1 MQNNNPEQYT
11 DFLLTAALRKCGN
24 LEDAEDLTQ
33 ETLLAA
39 LVYLNK
45 GNVIADIKGWL
56 ITVLNRRFYDLLRKK
71 YKLPTV
77 SYEAES
83 DTAADNCLLD
93 EVFGSDEEEKIR
105 GTVAFLSKLY
115 REVIVRRY
123 MKNESVYSIA
133 AALKIPVGTV
143 KSRLSAGREQIKKGI
158 DTMENY
164 AKQSY
169 EPETLYMS
177 ISGCQ
182 GLHEEPVSVTR
193 ENPIAQNILILAYD
207 KPLTEEEISKAIGIP
222 AAYIEPEVEK
232 LVKSELMKRAGKK
245 VYTDFII
252 FRPEDNIKHICAEKR
267 LVEHN
272 FPTYW
277 EPIKQGLEKLRN
289 TAMYLRQNR
298 RQCAKFEYYFLIHC
312 FDKGF
317 YNAGARIYDGYQH
330 FPDRP
335 NGGKWIAMGHAYPRG
350 FDFDSAEFRHYN
362 WAGERRDYWHNTL
375 GAKEICLRVYDTP
388 LEAQRYY
395 NLKYNMNDSELAQML
410 YIINEGVDPS
420 GTGFNTAFFENLPY
434 LAECGVVYSEKDNT
448 IVDIPVLDGDEYRG
462 LAEICSETT
471 ESIGTAVYPSLKE
484 HLLLAKTPVPKHLT
498 SVPEQKQYMKA
509 MNSLHMM
516 MVYKARELGHIL
528 NGIDFPCPPMILT
541 FQK

>member
-11 DFLLTAALRKCGN
+11 DFLLSAALRKCGN
-24 LEDAEDLTQ
+24 LEDAKDLTQ

-39 LVYLNK
+39 LVYHSK
-45 GNVIADIKGWL
+45 GNEIADIKGWL
-56 ITVLNRRFYDLLRKK
+56 LTVLSRRFYDMLRKK

-77 SYEAES
+77 SYDA
-83 DTAADNCLLD
+83 AADIADDNSLLD
-93 EVFGSDEEEKIR
+93 EVFESDENERIR
-105 GTVAFLSKLY
+105 GIIAFLCGLY
-115 REVIVRRY
+115 REVIIRHY
-123 MKNESVYSIA
+123 MKNESVESIA

-143 KSRLSAGREQIKKGI
+143 KSRLSAGREHIKRGI
-158 DTMENY
+158 DKMENY
-164 AKQSY
+164 LSQSY

-182 GLHEEPVSVTR
+182 GLNEEPVSVTR

-207 KPLTEEEISKAIGIP
+207 KPLTEEEIAKAIGIP

-245 VYTDFII
+245 VYSDFII
-252 FRPEDNIKHICAEKR
+252 FRPEDNIKHIPGEKK
-267 LVEHN
+267 LIENN
-272 FPTYW
+272 FSAYW

-289 TAMYLRQNR
+289 TSMYRRQNK
-298 RQCAKFEYYFLIHC
+298 RQCAKLEYYFLIHC
-312 FDKGF
+312 LDKGF

-350 FDFDSAEFRHYN
+350 YDFDSAEFRHYN
-362 WAGERRDYWHNTL
+362 WAGERRNEWHNTL
-375 GAKEICLRVYDTP
+375 GVKGLSLRVYDTP

-395 NLKYNMNDSELAQML
+395 NLKYNMNDAELEQML
-410 YIINEGVDPS
+410 YILNEGINPDS
-420 GTGFNTAFFENLPY
+420 TGFNTAFFENLPY
-434 LAECGVVYSEKDNT
+434 LAECGVVYTDKDRT
-448 IVDIPVLDGDEYRG
+448 AVDIPVLDGDEYRE
-462 LAEICSETT
+462 LAEIISETT
-471 ESIGTAVYPSLKE
+471 ESFGTAVYPSLKE
-484 HLLLAKTPVPKHLT
+484 HLRLAKTPVPKHLT

-516 MVYKARELGHIL
+516 TVYKARELGFVF
-528 NGIDFPCPPMILT
+528 NGVDFPCPPMILT